1 VKTLNGKERRQMNN
15 TQLYL
20 SIGLPM
26 LTIILTWLASRTEL
40 NRQIDR
46 IDRSIETLRTELVAI
61 RNDHHK
67 DLVSLMGY
75 MVPLHERMAKIEAQN
90 R

>member
-1 VKTLNGKERRQMNN
+1 LNN

-46 IDRSIETLRTELVAI
+46 IDRSMETLRTELIAI

-67 DLVSLMGY
+67 DLVGLMGY
-75 MVPLHERMAKIEAQN
+75 MVPLHERMAKIESQN
-90 R
+90 H

>member
-1 VKTLNGKERRQMNN
+1 MNN

-20 SIGLPM
+20 AIGLPM

-40 NRQIDR
+40 NRQVDR
-46 IDRSIETLRTELVAI
+46 IDRSMDALRTELVAI

-67 DLVSLMGY
+67 DLVTLMGY
-75 MVPLHERMAKIEAQN
+75 MVPLHERMAKIESQN
-90 R
+90 H

>member
-1 VKTLNGKERRQMNN
+1 MNN

-46 IDRSIETLRTELVAI
+46 IDRSIETLRTELVSI

-75 MVPLHERMAKIEAQN
+75 MVPLHERMAKIESQN
-90 R
+90 H

>member
-1 VKTLNGKERRQMNN
+1 MNN
-15 TQLYL
+15 TKLYL

-40 NRQIDR
+40 NRQVDR
-46 IDRSIETLRTELVAI
+46 IDRGMETLRTELVAI

-67 DLVSLMGY
+67 DLVSLMSY
-75 MVPLHERMAKIEAQN
+75 MVPLHERMAKLEAQK
-90 R
+90 

>member
-1 VKTLNGKERRQMNN
+1 MNN

-46 IDRSIETLRTELVAI
+46 IDRSLETLRNELISI

-75 MVPLHERMAKIEAQN
+75 MVPLHERMAKL
-90 R
+90 

>member
-1 VKTLNGKERRQMNN
+1 MNN
-15 TQLYL
+15 TQLCL

-46 IDRSIETLRTELVAI
+46 IDRSIETLRTELVSI

-75 MVPLHERMAKIEAQN
+75 MVPLHERMAKIESQN
-90 R
+90 H